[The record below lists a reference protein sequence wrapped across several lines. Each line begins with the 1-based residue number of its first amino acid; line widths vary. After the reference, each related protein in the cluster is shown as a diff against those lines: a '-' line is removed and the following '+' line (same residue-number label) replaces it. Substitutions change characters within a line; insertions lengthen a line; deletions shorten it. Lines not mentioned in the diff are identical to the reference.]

1 MWVKVLACVGLST
14 GLDSELCVCVLDFK
28 DLPHTSC
35 ASCAFLLI
43 VGVRNVDARAEDVRE
58 GRIFIH

>member
-1 MWVKVLACVGLST
+1 MKVRACVGLST
-14 GLDSELCVCVLDFK
+14 GLDSELCGCVLDLK

-43 VGVRNVDARAEDVRE
+43 VGVRNVDARAGDVRE
-58 GRIFIH
+58 GKTFIY